1 MPELV
6 AVKEITIEAGLHCR
20 DSLNLDA
27 VSRYSEIL
35 HDLPPVKLVRVG
47 DTLLL
52 ASGHHRYEAY
62 AKAGIETIPAE
73 IIDGARLDAMKI
85 GLKDNLRHGVPLTK
99 DERNRA
105 IVMLVEEK
113 LLYREI
119 GEIFGLGD
127 DAISVIA
134 LKAGR
139 RRRGASIN
147 EKGNLT
153 KDAKVPDPILSGP
166 SELEENLE
174 TGEFIPAAEGAATY
188 QPASRETA
196 DSGATVEAGSTPE
209 EAVPAEPSPMT
220 RLTLDLNA
228 KFTIGLRPAEWV
240 ALVTEAEGNSSFS
253 KDDLAVAAARLVK
266 GRFSGYDIPWERIHE
281 ATLEDVDPPSPT
293 DGKSAT
299 EEPGLLDSPPLSIHD
314 DRDEDETMAVSP

>member
-73 IIDGARLDAMKI
+73 IIDGTRLDAMKI

-153 KDAKVPDPILSGP
+153 KDANAQDPKQSGP
-166 SELEENLE
+166 TTLEENLVS
-174 TGEFIPAAEGAATY
+174 GEPIPAVEGAAH
-188 QPASRETA
+188 QPDSQATA
-196 DSGATVEAGSTPE
+196 DSGATLEAGSTPE
-209 EAVPAEPSPMT
+209 EAVPAEPSSMAG
-220 RLTLDLNA
+220 LNLKPNETFMIA
-228 KFTIGLRPAEWV
+228 LFPGQWVGLVNA
-240 ALVTEAEGNSSFS
+240 AEGNP
-253 KDDLAVAAARLVK
+253 DLAQDELAVAAVQVVK
-266 GRFSGYDIPWERIHE
+266 QRFVRFGIPWAQMHTETQVISPPDEERGQGI
-281 ATLEDVDPPSPT
+281 PT
-293 DGKSAT
+293 VQ
-299 EEPGLLDSPPLSIHD
+299 EEPAASVDLNHMS
-314 DRDEDETMAVSP
+314 EV

>member
-1 MPELV
+1 MSEPV
-6 AVKEITIEAGLHCR
+6 AIQDIMVEEGLHCR
-20 DSLNLDA
+20 DSLNMDA
-27 VSRYSEIL
+27 VLRYSEIL
-35 HDLPPVKLVRVG
+35 DDLPPVKLVRDG

-52 ASGHHRYEAY
+52 ASGHHRVEAY
-62 AKAGIETIPAE
+62 AKAGVDTIPAE
-73 IIDGARLDAMKI
+73 IIDGTRLDAMKI

-153 KDAKVPDPILSGP
+153 KDAKVPDPKQSGP
-166 SELEENLE
+166 SEMEEDLE

-188 QPASRETA
+188 QPDGRETA
-196 DSGATVEAGSTPE
+196 VSGATVEAASTPE
-209 EAVPAEPSPMT
+209 EAVPAEPSSMAGFNLKPNETFMIA
-220 RLTLDLNA
+220 LLPGQWVGLVNA
-228 KFTIGLRPAEWV
+228 
-240 ALVTEAEGNSSFS
+240 AEGNP
-253 KDDLAVAAARLVK
+253 DLAQDELAVAAVQVVK
-266 GRFSGYDIPWERIHE
+266 QRFVRFGIPWAQMHTETQVISPPDEERGQGI
-281 ATLEDVDPPSPT
+281 PT
-293 DGKSAT
+293 VQ
-299 EEPGLLDSPPLSIHD
+299 EEPAASVDLNHMS
-314 DRDEDETMAVSP
+314 EV